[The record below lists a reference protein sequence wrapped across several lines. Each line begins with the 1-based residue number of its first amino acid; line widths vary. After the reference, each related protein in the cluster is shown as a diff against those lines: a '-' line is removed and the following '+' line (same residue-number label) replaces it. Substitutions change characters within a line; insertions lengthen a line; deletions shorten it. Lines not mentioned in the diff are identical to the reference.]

1 MEFGVPFVITLG
13 MILMLELCV
22 LKWDTLEEVRF
33 YNHS

>member
-1 MEFGVPFVITLG
+1 MEFGAQFVITLG

-22 LKWDTLEEVRF
+22 LKWGTQEEVRV